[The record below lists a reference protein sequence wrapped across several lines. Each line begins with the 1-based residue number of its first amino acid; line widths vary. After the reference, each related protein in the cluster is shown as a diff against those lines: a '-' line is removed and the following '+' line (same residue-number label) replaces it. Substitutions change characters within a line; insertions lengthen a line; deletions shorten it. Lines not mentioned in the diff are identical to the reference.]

1 MKIIITALLISYVL
15 QVLINTCIAIHN
27 TKYYGATI
35 GDVVEEMK
43 QFNWPAWIPVFGFIV
58 QIVFLV
64 FSLISNLWE
73 KLKKIRIR

>member
-1 MKIIITALLISYVL
+1 MKIIIIALLISYVL

-43 QFNWPAWIPVFGFIV
+43 LFNWPAWTPVFGFIF
-58 QIVFLV
+58 QIIFLV
-64 FSLISNLWE
+64 YLLISNLW
-73 KLKKIRIR
+73 KKFKNLRIR

>member
-1 MKIIITALLISYVL
+1 MKIIIIALLISYCL
-15 QVLINTCIAIHN
+15 QLLVNLCIAIHN
-27 TKYYGATI
+27 CNYKGATI

-43 QFNWPAWIPVFGFIV
+43 LFNWPVWIPVFGFII

-73 KLKKIRIR
+73 KLKKLRIR